1 MVPRDFCISEAY
13 QTPAKLTKE
22 SRVYKI
28 DEEEFKYFKDSSI
41 QSEVGG
47 IIISKK
53 LLQNDTTVV
62 ALLQNDGSIKV
73 WKTSKGKMFKGS

>member
-28 DEEEFKYFKDSSI
+28 DEEEFKYFKDSSLHFNI
-41 QSEVGG
+41 
-47 IIISKK
+47 
-53 LLQNDTTVV
+53 
-62 ALLQNDGSIKV
+62 AMSI
-73 WKTSKGKMFKGS
+73 G